1 MNNHHRESCFG
12 AARCPERGS
21 AAGLEGRY
29 HQLLAG
35 EFDPIP
41 GLQLAAAPLL
51 QFAIDAHIA
60 LLDPEFG
67 FAAGTHQAL
76 PFQKLIQAQ
85 FARLL

>member
-1 MNNHHRESCFG
+1 M
-12 AARCPERGS
+12 PERGS
-21 AAGLEGRY
+21 AAGLEGRH

-67 FAAGTHQAL
+67 LAAGAHQAL

>member
-1 MNNHHRESCFG
+1 M

-21 AAGLEGRY
+21 AAGLESRH
-29 HQLLAG
+29 HQLLAS
-35 EFDPIP
+35 ELDPITR
-41 GLQLAAAPLL
+41 LQLAAAPLL

-67 FAAGTHQAL
+67 FAAGAHQAL